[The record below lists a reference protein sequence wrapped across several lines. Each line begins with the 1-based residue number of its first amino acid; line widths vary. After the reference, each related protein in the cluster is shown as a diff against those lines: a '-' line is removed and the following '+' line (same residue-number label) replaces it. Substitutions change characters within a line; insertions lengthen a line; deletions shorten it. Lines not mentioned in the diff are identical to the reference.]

1 MKKSNLLLIALI
13 LLGFVSNLRGQSLYF
28 YPTSTTKDIISHKYY
43 TVSYS
48 IENKQAEWIAYMLT
62 KQQVLDGKLDRSDDF
77 RRDPLVKDRST
88 SATLEDYKGSGY
100 DRGHLAPAG
109 DMKFDSIAMTESF
122 FLTNMSP
129 QLPDF
134 NRGIWQRI
142 EQQVRNWVQEY
153 D

>member
-1 MKKSNLLLIALI
+1 MKKNKLIFIASI
-13 LLGFVSNLRGQSLYF
+13 LLGFVSNLCGQSFYF

-43 TVSYS
+43 TISYS
-48 IENKQAEWIAYMLT
+48 IENKLAEWTAYMLT

-77 RRDPLVKDRST
+77 RRDPFIKDRSN

-100 DRGHLAPAG
+100 DRGHLTPAG